1 MGSRSPLIM
10 RPKILAVIFAL
21 LVPALSG
28 GTTAGALSPARTPVV
43 RAEVGAL
50 AVPRDTGAEQYLFD
64 RLNEVRVEAGLP
76 ALTRDPALDQ
86 IALEWTDHQ
95 IPQGH
100 ISHRTD
106 LADQVE
112 TRITL
117 DWRRIGENVG
127 WGPSAEW
134 LHDGFWNSAPHRANM
149 LGDYNRV
156 GIGARLEADGD
167 VWVTVNFLK
176 GPDLPAVVAPGP
188 SGPGPDV
195 EAWSVTPNGEVTP
208 LGGAPWFGDLSDL
221 TLARPIVALEST
233 PSGNGYWLA
242 ASDGGIFAFGDARFF
257 GSTGNINLNRP
268 IVGMAATPT
277 GNGYWLAAS
286 DGGIFAFGDARFFG
300 STGDIELASPITDM
314 GPTADGN
321 GYWLVAEDGGVF
333 TFGNARYTGSAGAV
347 PLPHR
352 VVGMAPGHSDRSP
365 QDMEYWLVTAGGSV
379 MGYGDAPV
387 SPSAVLDYSGRIVT
401 VGFRH

>member
-1 MGSRSPLIM
+1 M
-10 RPKILAVIFAL
+10 RPKILAVFLAL
-21 LVPALSG
+21 ILFALSG
-28 GTTAGALSPARTPVV
+28 GTPAGALSPAHAPVA
-43 RAEVGAL
+43 RAGVGAL
-50 AVPRDTGAEQYLFD
+50 AVPRDTGSEQYLFD
-64 RLNEVRVEAGLP
+64 RLNEVRVEAGLSP
-76 ALTRDPALDQ
+76 LTRDPMLDQ

-95 IPQGH
+95 LPQGH

-112 TRITL
+112 SRVTL
-117 DWRRIGENVG
+117 QWRRIGENVG

-176 GPDLPAVVAPGP
+176 GPELPAVVAPAP
-188 SGPGPDV
+188 SGPSPDV
-195 EAWSVTPNGEVTP
+195 DAWSVTAAGEVTS
-208 LGGAPWFGDLSDL
+208 LGGAPWFGDLSEL
-221 TLARPIVALEST
+221 TLAQPIVALEST
-233 PSGNGYWLA
+233 PTGDGYWLV
-242 ASDGGIFAFGDARFF
+242 ASDGGIFAFGDAQFH
-257 GSTGNINLNRP
+257 GSTGNINL
-268 IVGMAATPT
+268 V
-277 GNGYWLAAS
+277 
-286 DGGIFAFGDARFFG
+286 
-300 STGDIELASPITDM
+300 SPITGM

-347 PLPHR
+347 TLPHR
-352 VVGMAPGHSDRSP
+352 VVGMAAGYSDRSP

-379 MGYGDAPV
+379 LGYGGTPLAP
-387 SPSAVLDYSGRIVT
+387 SPILDYSGGIVA
-401 VGFRH
+401 VGFRR